1 MEVNARLQVEHPV
14 TEMVTGV
21 DLVALQIAVA
31 LGEKVEVSPSPR
43 GHAIECRLNAEDPYH
58 DFLPGPGLITGFRTP
73 GGAFVRTD
81 AGFAQGKEI
90 PRDYDSLFAKLVV
103 WGEDRERARR
113 RMLRALAEFGV
124 EGIPT
129 TIPFHRWVLDTEEFR
144 TGTHH
149 TRFVEGVLADTK
161 LPEFERPDLGATSA
175 GGGSGE
181 ATVTT
186 IVVEVEGRRI
196 PVTIHD
202 ESRTAAPKAPAA
214 GASASHHGGGDA
226 ITAPMQ
232 GTILQVLV
240 EEGATVEAGAAVCIL
255 EAMKMENHIQAS
267 RAGIVA
273 EVLVKAGQVVDT
285 NQTLVVVEDAAADAP
300 ASPD

>member
-14 TEMVTGV
+14 TEMVTGL

-31 LGEKVEVSPSPR
+31 LGERVEVSPSPR
-43 GHAIECRLNAEDPYH
+43 GHSIECRLNAEDPYH

-73 GGAFVRTD
+73 GGPFVRTD

-113 RMLRALAEFGV
+113 RMLRALGEFGV
-124 EGIPT
+124 EGVPT

-149 TRFVEGVLADTK
+149 TRFVEGALAATT
-161 LPEFERPDLGATSA
+161 LPEFERPDLGTVATAAA
-175 GGGSGE
+175 G
-181 ATVTT
+181 APTVTT
-186 IVVEVEGRRI
+186 VVVEVEGRRI
-196 PVTIHD
+196 PVKIHD
-202 ESRTAAPKAPAA
+202 EAKRSAPKAPSTGGGGGQHA
-214 GASASHHGGGDA
+214 GGDA
-226 ITAPMQ
+226 IAAPMQ

-240 EEGATVEAGAAVCIL
+240 EEGDQVEAGQAVCIL
-255 EAMKMENHIQAS
+255 EAMKMENHIQSA
-267 RAGIVA
+267 RAGTVA
-273 EVLVKAGQVVDT
+273 EVLVKPGEVVDT
-285 NQTLVVVEDAAADAP
+285 NQTLVVVESAEAAGA
-300 ASPD
+300 